1 MIAEMFQVQNFSR
14 FTTRNLLIWC
24 VLAFQAGT
32 INTGGFLACHRFV
45 THTTGF
51 ATMFG
56 TDFAQG
62 EWLSAFGMLSVPLF
76 FLAGAMFSAFFVDR
90 RMMKNL
96 FPRYSLIMGTLTGL
110 GAFVV
115 VLGVSGSFGVFGEP
129 LTLSRDYALLALLGL
144 MSGLQNAV
152 ITSAS
157 GSVVRTTHLTGI
169 TTDLGIGLVRL
180 LSQTHDQ
187 SRETEVHAAR
197 MRIGIITSFAF
208 GSAVAASIFLQRQYW
223 GFLIP
228 TAISFLLWIL
238 TFRKQVPA

>member
-14 FTTRNLLIWC
+14 FNNRNLFIWC

-32 INTGGFLACHRFV
+32 INAGGFLACHRFV

-56 TDFAQG
+56 ADFARG
-62 EWLSAFGMLSVPLF
+62 EWLSAFGMLSVPVF
-76 FLAGAMFSAFFVDR
+76 FLAGAMFSAFFTDR
-90 RMMKNL
+90 RL
-96 FPRYSLIMGTLTGL
+96 IRGLEPRYSLIMGALVLLSLLVVAL
-110 GAFVV
+110 GAF
-115 VLGVSGSFGVFGEP
+115 GAFGTFGEP
-129 LTLSRDYALLALLGL
+129 LALGRDYALLALLGL

-169 TTDLGIGLVRL
+169 TTDLGIGFVRL
-180 LSQTHDQ
+180 LAHTHDQ
-187 SRETEVHAAR
+187 SREAEFAAAR
-197 MRIGIITSFAF
+197 MRVGLIVSFTL
-208 GSAVAASIFLQRQYW
+208 GSAVAASIFLQRHYW

-228 TAISFLLWIL
+228 AAISFLIWLL
-238 TFRKQVPA
+238 TFQKQVHS